1 VNFFQLLKVIVSLA
15 LSPMAFQVPNLA
27 LRGGLHQADIVK
39 MEGKP
44 EILKVMPHAELVEK
58 LLTIA
63 REVRLPIWAPSANLC
78 TIEK

>member
-1 VNFFQLLKVIVSLA
+1 
-15 LSPMAFQVPNLA
+15 MAFQVPSLA

-39 MEGKP
+39 MAGKP

-58 LLTIA
+58 LLSIA
-63 REVRLPIWAPSANLC
+63 QEVQLPIWARSLANLC